1 MSSFKKHLL
10 ISLIIRLV
18 LIIYGEIQD
27 KISEVP
33 YTDVDYRVVTDGSR
47 HIYNGNSPFNR
58 HTYRYTPL
66 LAIFL
71 LPNIYIHICF
81 GKILF
86 ALFDLMIA
94 VIIKWIIMD
103 EYHTLVVNQTATIE
117 DNKAKIEKKYFGNGK
132 SKVRLLNTKK
142 DLRLIGLSDRTK
154 FERMANFA
162 ANFWLYNPLTMVIA
176 TRGNGDALSSCLVLL
191 SVYYL
196 LKVNDNVSE
205 KENEKNV
212 VLSGIFHALAIHFRL
227 YPLFFSLAYYM
238 YLSNNNRQITNLQSL
253 INCFLK
259 PNRKQMILILTVMKV
274 LIFLTGIFYLLYN
287 YKFLYESMIYHFIR
301 KDTKHNFSL
310 YFYLQYLNSG
320 ARINILE
327 KFLTFTPQLVLI
339 LLISFRFSRTRQT
352 FQFCLFLIAFIMVMY
367 NPVITSQYFVW
378 FLSLLPLTINNF
390 RNLTTKQI
398 IILPLLWFIGQGLW
412 LLCGYFLEF
421 KGFNSFDF
429 LWLASA
435 IFFIINVVILQTLI
449 ENYDDSSVKIK

>member
-1 MSSFKKHLL
+1 MSSFQKHLI

-33 YTDVDYRVVTDGSR
+33 FTDIDYKVVNDGSW
-47 HIYNGNSPFNR
+47 HIYNGKSPFNR
-58 HTYRYTPL
+58 NTYRYTPL

-71 LPNIYIHICF
+71 LPNIYIHRCF

-86 ALFDLMIA
+86 SLFDLMIA

-103 EYHTLVVNQTATIE
+103 EYHTLVVNQTASVE
-117 DNKAKIEKKYFGNGK
+117 DNKAKIEKKYFGSAK

-196 LKVNDNVSE
+196 LKVNENVSD
-205 KENEKNV
+205 KENEKHI

-238 YLSNNNRQITNLQSL
+238 YLSNNNRQITNFHSL

-259 PNRKQMILILTVMKV
+259 PNRKQIILILTVLKV

-287 YKFLYESMIYHFIR
+287 YKFLYESIIYHFIR
-301 KDTKHNFSL
+301 KDTRHNFSL

-320 ARINILE
+320 SQINILE
-327 KFLTFTPQLVLI
+327 KILTFTPQLVLI

-378 FLSLLPLTINNF
+378 FLSLFPLTINNF
-390 RNLTTKQI
+390 RNMTTKQM
-398 IILPLLWFIGQGLW
+398 IILPVLWFAGQGLW

-429 LWLASA
+429 IWVASA